1 MNMELVIAL
10 SRRTLEEVLLV
21 SGPMLIVGVLSSLII
36 SILQVMT
43 SVQDVSI
50 STVPKL
56 AAVAAALFILLP
68 WMLRHLITFTVQL
81 FGDFHPFIK

>member
-1 MNMELVIAL
+1 MELVIAL

-21 SGPMLIVGVLSSLII
+21 SGPMLIVGVVISLII

-56 AAVAAALFILLP
+56 AAVAAALFVLLP

-81 FGDFHPFIK
+81 FSDFHPFIK